1 MVVQGRELSGAD
13 LDQIGGLIDEQTLI
27 IEQLSGENADLRQ
40 QLDEALQAGK
50 RQAHPFRRRTY
61 MDNPKKPGRKRG
73 KGRFDRR
80 HRPSEERVTR
90 HSR

>member
-13 LDQIGGLIDEQTLI
+13 IDQISGLIGEQTLL
-27 IEQLSGENADLRQ
+27 IEQLRTENADLRQ

-61 MDNPKKPGRKRG
+61 MDNSKRG
-73 KGRFDRR
+73 RSPLNRLAQ
-80 HRPSEERVTR
+80 RVRQRASPT
-90 HSR
+90 